1 MPESEMLES
10 APTRT
15 VTGGLSGAGR
25 EAAGAPAGAAP
36 PAAGGAG
43 AAARAVGAA
52 AAGPVGGAA
61 GGAAAWQAPRTTS
74 RPAQP
79 RHAAGIIDLLLGGHS
94 GTGHLASPDSWPCDA
109 EYRER
114 RSLGP
119 CVSAQSACGARRRA
133 GRPRCRG

>member
-36 PAAGGAG
+36 LAAGGAG

-52 AAGPVGGAA
+52 AAGPA
-61 GGAAAWQAPRTTS
+61 GGATGGVAAWQAPRTRS
-74 RPAQP
+74 RPSQP
-79 RHAAGIIDLLLGGHS
+79 RHAARIIVLLLGGHS
-94 GTGHLASPDSWPCDA
+94 GTATSRPPAPGRATQSTASVALSARALARSQRA
-109 EYRER
+109 E
-114 RSLGP
+114 
-119 CVSAQSACGARRRA
+119 
-133 GRPRCRG
+133 RG